1 VARRTVELTT
11 PVPASAEAVWARV
24 TSAEGINY
32 ELGPWL
38 RMTVPRRAEG
48 LRLDD
53 LPLGRAVG
61 RSWVLLGGVLPV
73 DFDDIT
79 LVERGPGMRF
89 LERSPMGS
97 MRHWEHERTV
107 TARGEG
113 VCVVRD
119 RLRFEPRV
127 PGAGRLARALVERV
141 FAHRH
146 RRLVDWF
153 SG

>member
-1 VARRTVELTT
+1 VRRDTVVRTT
-11 PVPASAEAVWARV
+11 RVPASAEAVWARV
-24 TSAEGINY
+24 TSVEGVNH

-38 RMTVPRRAEG
+38 RMTVPRRGKG

-53 LPLGRAVG
+53 LPLGEAVG

-73 DFDDIT
+73 DFDDIS

-97 MRHWEHERTV
+97 MRFWEHERTV
-107 TARGEG
+107 TGRGAGE
-113 VCVVRD
+113 CDVRD
-119 RLRFEPRV
+119 RLTFEPRV
-127 PGAGRLARALVERV
+127 PVGRLARAIVERI

-146 RRLVDWF
+146 RRLADWF
-153 SG
+153 A

>member
-1 VARRTVELTT
+1 MARQTVERAT
-11 PVPASAEAVWARV
+11 PVPASAQAVWARV
-24 TSAEGINY
+24 TSAEGINH

-38 RMTVPRRAEG
+38 RMTVPRRTVG
-48 LRLDD
+48 LRIEH
-53 LPLGRAVG
+53 LPLGRPVG
-61 RSWVLLGGVLPV
+61 RSWVLLGGFLPV

-107 TARGEG
+107 TARGAGE
-113 VCVVRD
+113 CELRD
-119 RLRFEPRV
+119 RLRFEPRL
-127 PGAGRLARALVERV
+127 PGTGRPARALVERV

-146 RRLVDWF
+146 RRLVHWF
-153 SG
+153 SD